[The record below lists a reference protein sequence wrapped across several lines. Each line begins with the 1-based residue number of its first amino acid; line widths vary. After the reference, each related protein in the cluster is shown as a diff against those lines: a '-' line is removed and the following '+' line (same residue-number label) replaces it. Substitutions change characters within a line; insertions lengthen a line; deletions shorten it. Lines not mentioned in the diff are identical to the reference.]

1 MRQDAME
8 TAEQY
13 KKAHQRKNRWYK
25 VVTCLA
31 AVVVFCTTYALILP
45 AITMETKCDI
55 PEHTHTES
63 CYTQVTT
70 VTKKVLVC
78 NADEDHTHDEACY
91 GTTEAPHTHTDECY
105 SESGELICNL
115 PTESDETMGQT
126 LLCGGSET
134 APHQHTEAC
143 FETVEEPADTTTLTC
158 TNTDPGHVHTAICY
172 GTWELTCG
180 MEEHSHSDACR
191 GKKETG
197 LTAEEQSQV
206 NEVIALIDVLPSSEE
221 AEQALAAYGNEGNI
235 IEQERYLSEMQ
246 QKLEAAFHA
255 FDALTEGQKAGV
267 ENAEKLQGLDWLL
280 REQIMYPELSE
291 DGAMV
296 RELMATG
303 VEITPTEA
311 ESLPAPGTVRNTDT
325 IRYTFRVKTESYSED
340 RFGKGRVKLEFVLP
354 LPADQ
359 ATFNLADMAWLDNEE
374 GYLPAVT
381 TESRLIGDQK
391 IACQVLTGYKLLA
404 QQEDSG
410 AVIPGEFTECVS
422 VSVLDVADGQSVIVQ
437 INAAMEHN
445 TWDGACQTHQI
456 TEKLTVMTDPLTV
469 VSFLPEEELQAIYA
483 QFLAEVQELESFSG
497 SDEGKR
503 VAAEKLLERL
513 QEAHQLG
520 QLSDERFTELYE
532 RAFTAL
538 YGDVNTIAEA
548 AEGTNWILL
557 RDSGWFNAYSSYTES
572 SYAESAYE
580 QTAAASYSRALL
592 ANAADAASND
602 MDVATPAQPSDVQ
615 IEERGGTN
623 TSDDGAVSVSKTIS
637 GTALENVFDITL
649 QVQTSMNVAEI
660 SEEPDM
666 AVVIVMDISNTMN
679 SDFGG
684 VTRYAAAMTAAENFL
699 DQFAANNSLG
709 ISKVGYV
716 AFNTDAHQIFGLQ
729 PCSTTEQ
736 ANDLKNTMRT
746 QTGSIIN
753 AEGYNAAHSRFTNVE
768 AGLAMASDM
777 LNGVT
782 NKNKFIIFLSDGFP
796 TTYIRSGYS
805 GYDPYDE
812 KGELFCDRVLN
823 KPCKHGTSYSNEAAI
838 RARKKAAAIKASGTT
853 IFSIG
858 VDVAGQTI
866 QQYITQS
873 ENASGFSVVDRT
885 GTTYEIGDASS
896 TEAYKNWLRNS
907 IGSGYYYDST
917 DSAGLANAYNQ
928 IFMEIKQK
936 VEAGAVADWVA
947 SDPLP
952 TTVNGVAETVE
963 FIGLYDKNSELVEGP
978 LEGKYEEGGENTAEY
993 QAADFPAIRWDL
1005 KQSGYKETQI
1015 SDDTTT
1021 YTYTLKYRVRLE
1033 NEQDGFLE
1041 GNIYP
1046 TNDTTTL
1053 QYRTV
1058 EGTDGNLTVSDSKTV
1073 NFPIPSVHGYLA
1085 ELTFSK
1091 TDNRGNSLSGAE
1103 FTLQH
1108 DTQNC
1113 KICRGD
1119 GKAVEINPQT
1129 ATSGVDGA
1137 VSFTNIPSGHIYTLT
1152 ETKVPDGYSSDG
1164 SKYQVMVAY
1173 DNVTV
1178 TVTTVGGTKT
1188 EWNSTIVNNT
1198 YYELPNT
1205 GGAGTTVY
1213 TAGGLLITTA
1223 AVFLL
1228 YNHAKRRKGD
1238 RKSS

>member
-1 MRQDAME
+1 MKQDALE
-8 TAEQY
+8 DAEKY
-13 KKAHQRKNRWYK
+13 RKEHQRKNRWYK

-55 PEHTHTES
+55 PEHTHTDS

-78 NADEDHTHDEACY
+78 SADEDHTHGEACY

-134 APHQHTEAC
+134 APHQHTDAC

-422 VSVLDVADGQSVIVQ
+422 VSVLDVADGQSVIMQV
-437 INAAMEHN
+437 NAAMEHN

-503 VAAEKLLERL
+503 VAAEELLERL

-520 QLSDERFTELYE
+520 QLSDECFTELYE

-637 GTALENVFDITL
+637 GTDLENVFDITL

-679 SDFGG
+679 SNFGDT
-684 VTRYAAAMTAAENFL
+684 TRYKAAMDAAEDFL
-699 DQFAANNSLG
+699 DQFAESNSLG

-796 TTYIRSGYS
+796 TTYISSDYS
-805 GYDPYDE
+805 GYDPYDST
-812 KGELFCDRVLN
+812 GRFYDHVLN
-823 KPCKHGTSYSNEAAI
+823 KKCLYGTSYSDEAAI
-838 RARKKAAAIKASGTT
+838 RAREKAAAIKASGTT

-873 ENASGFSVVDRT
+873 ENANGFSVVDRT

-917 DSAGLANAYNQ
+917 DSGGLTSAYHQ
-928 IFMEIKQK
+928 IFEQIKQQ
-936 VEAGAVADWVA
+936 VATGAVADWVA

-952 TTVNGVAETVE
+952 TVNGVAETVE
-963 FIGLYDKNSELVEGP
+963 FIGLYDKTPKLAGASLTGTHTIN
-978 LEGKYEEGGENTAEY
+978 GENTAAY
-993 QAADFPAIRWDL
+993 QSDHHAISWDL
-1005 KQSGYKETQI
+1005 KQSGYQTQT
-1015 SDDTTT
+1015 SGGTTT
-1021 YTYTLKYRVRLE
+1021 YTYMLTYRVRLE
-1033 NEQDGFLE
+1033 NERNSFVE
-1041 GNIYP
+1041 GTIYP

-1058 EGTDGNLTVSDSKTV
+1058 EGTDGNLTVSDPKTV
-1073 NFPIPSVHGYLA
+1073 DFPIPSVHGYLA
-1085 ELTFSK
+1085 ELTFTK
-1091 TDNRGNSLSGAE
+1091 QDNRGNPLSGAE

-1108 DTQNC
+1108 DAQQC
-1113 KICRGD
+1113 SICRGD
-1119 GKAVEINPQT
+1119 GTAVEISTQT

-1152 ETKVPDGYSSDG
+1152 ETKVPDGYASDG
-1164 SKYQVMVAY
+1164 SRYQVKVAY
-1173 DNVTV
+1173 NEVIV
-1178 TVTTVGGTKT
+1178 TVTTVSGTT
-1188 EWNSTIVNNT
+1188 TAWNGTIVNNT

-1205 GGAGTTVY
+1205 GGAGTTLY

-1238 RKSS
+1238 EESS

>member
-134 APHQHTEAC
+134 APHQHTDAC

-158 TNTDPGHVHTAICY
+158 TNTDPDHVHTAICY

-206 NEVIALIDVLPSSEE
+206 NEVIALIDALPSSEE

-422 VSVLDVADGQSVIVQ
+422 VSVLDVADGQSVIMQV
-437 INAAMEHN
+437 NAAMEHN

-497 SDEGKR
+497 SDEGKC

-572 SYAESAYE
+572 NYAESAYE

-615 IEERGGTN
+615 VTDRGGTN

-796 TTYIRSGYS
+796 TTYISSDYS
-805 GYDPYDE
+805 GYDPYDST
-812 KGELFCDRVLN
+812 GRFYDHVLN
-823 KPCKHGTSYSNEAAI
+823 KKCLYGTSYSNEAAI

-866 QQYITQS
+866 QEYITQS
-873 ENASGFSVVDRT
+873 ENANGFSVVDRT

-917 DSAGLANAYNQ
+917 DSAGLTSAYNQ
-928 IFMEIKQK
+928 IFEQIKKQ
-936 VEAGAVADWVA
+936 VATGAVADWVA

-952 TTVNGVAETVE
+952 TVNRVAETVE
-963 FIGLYDKNSELVEGP
+963 FIGLYDKTQNLVSGE
-978 LEGKYEEGGENTAEY
+978 LEGKHEENGENTAAY
-993 QAADFPAIRWDL
+993 QADSPAIRWDL
-1005 KQSGYKETQI
+1005 KQSGYQTET
-1015 SDDTTT
+1015 SGGTTT
-1021 YTYTLKYRVRLE
+1021 YTYTLTYRVRLE
-1033 NEQDGFLE
+1033 NERNSFVE
-1041 GNIYP
+1041 GTIYP

-1053 QYRTV
+1053 QYRTM
-1058 EGTDGNLTVSDSKTV
+1058 ERTDGNLTVSDPKTV
-1073 NFPIPSVHGYLA
+1073 EFPIPSVHGYLA
-1085 ELTFSK
+1085 ELTFAK
-1091 TDNRGNSLSGAE
+1091 RDNRENPLSGAE

-1119 GKAVEINPQT
+1119 GTAVKITDQT
-1129 ATSGVDGA
+1129 ATSGGDGA
-1137 VSFTNIPSGHIYTLT
+1137 VSFTNIPSGHSYTLT
-1152 ETKVPDGYSSDG
+1152 ETKVPDGYASDG
-1164 SKYQVMVAY
+1164 SRYQVQVAY
-1173 DNVTV
+1173 DKVTV
-1178 TVTTVGGTKT
+1178 TVTTVGGTT
-1188 EWNSTIVNNT
+1188 TAWNGTIVNNT
-1198 YYELPNT
+1198 YYELPDT
-1205 GGAGTTVY
+1205 GGAGTTLY
-1213 TAGGLLITTA
+1213 TVGGLLITTA

-1228 YNHAKRRKGD
+1228 YNHVKRRKGD
-1238 RKSS
+1238 EESS

>member
-45 AITMETKCDI
+45 AITMETKCGI
-55 PEHTHTES
+55 PEHTHTDS

-158 TNTDPGHVHTAICY
+158 TNTDPDHVHTALCY

-422 VSVLDVADGQSVIVQ
+422 VSVLDVADGQSIIMQV
-437 INAAMEHN
+437 NAAMEHN

-637 GTALENVFDITL
+637 GTDLENVFDITL
-649 QVQTSMNVAEI
+649 QVQTSVSVAEI
-660 SEEPDM
+660 SKEPDM

-679 SDFGG
+679 SNFGG
-684 VTRYAAAMTAAENFL
+684 VTRYAAAMTAAEKFL
-699 DQFAANNSLG
+699 DQFAENNSLG

-716 AFNTDAHQIFGLQ
+716 AFNTDAHQIFGLR

-736 ANDLKNTMRT
+736 ANALKNTMRT
-746 QTGSIIN
+746 QTGNIIN
-753 AEGYNAAHSRFTNVE
+753 ASGYPDAHSRFTNVE

-777 LNGVT
+777 LNGVS

-805 GYDPYDE
+805 GYDPYDST
-812 KGELFCDRVLN
+812 GRFYDHVLN
-823 KPCKHGTSYSNEAAI
+823 KPCKYGTSYSDEAAI
-838 RARKKAAAIKASGTT
+838 RARKKAMDIKNSGTT

-866 QQYITQS
+866 QKYITQS
-873 ENASGFSVVDRT
+873 ENADGFSVVDRT

-896 TEAYKNWLRNS
+896 TEAYKNWLRES

-917 DSAGLANAYNQ
+917 DSAGLTSAYHQ
-928 IFMEIKQK
+928 IFEQIKKQ
-936 VEAGAVADWVA
+936 VATGAVADWVA

-952 TTVNGVAETVE
+952 TVNGVAETVE
-963 FIGLYDKNSELVEGP
+963 FIGLYDKTPTLVSGDLKGEHK
-978 LEGKYEEGGENTAEY
+978 ESSENTAAY
-993 QAADFPAIRWDL
+993 QSGSHAIRWDL
-1005 KQSGYKETQI
+1005 KQSGYQTQT
-1015 SDDTTT
+1015 SGGTTT

-1033 NEQDGFLE
+1033 NERNSFVE
-1041 GNIYP
+1041 GTIYP

-1058 EGTDGNLTVSDSKTV
+1058 EGTNENLTVSDPKTV

-1085 ELTFSK
+1085 ELTFTK
-1091 TDNRGNSLSGAE
+1091 QDNRGNSLSGAE

-1119 GKAVEINPQT
+1119 GTAVTVENRT
-1129 ATSGVDGA
+1129 ATSNESGT
-1137 VSFTNIPSGHIYTLT
+1137 VSFTNIPSGHSYTLT

-1164 SKYQVMVAY
+1164 SRYQVMVAY
-1173 DNVTV
+1173 DKVTV
-1178 TVTTVGGTKT
+1178 TVTTVSGTT
-1188 EWNSTIVNNT
+1188 TAWNGTIVNNT
-1198 YYELPNT
+1198 YYELPAT
-1205 GGAGTTVY
+1205 GGGGTTVY

-1238 RKSS
+1238 EESS

>member
-78 NADEDHTHDEACY
+78 SADEDHTHDEACY

-134 APHQHTEAC
+134 APHQHTDAC

-158 TNTDPGHVHTAICY
+158 TYTDPDHVLTAFCY

-206 NEVIALIDVLPSSEE
+206 NEVIALIDALPSSEE

-422 VSVLDVADGQSVIVQ
+422 VSVLDVADGQSVIMQV
-437 INAAMEHN
+437 NAAMEHN

-497 SDEGKR
+497 SDEGKC

-557 RDSGWFNAYSSYTES
+557 RDSGWFNAYSSYTERN
-572 SYAESAYE
+572 YAESTYE
-580 QTAAASYSRALL
+580 QTAAVSYSRALL
-592 ANAADAASND
+592 TNAADAASND

-615 IEERGGTN
+615 VTDRGGTN
-623 TSDDGAVSVSKTIS
+623 TSGDGAVSVSKTIS
-637 GTALENVFDITL
+637 GTDLENVFDITL

-660 SEEPDM
+660 SKEPDM

-679 SDFGG
+679 SNFGG

-716 AFNTDAHQIFGLQ
+716 AFNTDAHQIFDLQ

-736 ANDLKNTMRT
+736 ANALKNTMRT

-753 AEGYNAAHSRFTNVE
+753 ASGYNAAHSRFTNVE

-777 LNGVT
+777 LNDVT

-796 TTYIRSGYS
+796 TTYISSGYS
-805 GYDPYDE
+805 GYDPYDST
-812 KGELFCDRVLN
+812 GRFYDHVLN
-823 KPCKHGTSYSNEAAI
+823 KKCLYGTSYSDEAAI
-838 RARKKAAAIKASGTT
+838 RARNKAAAIKASGTT

-873 ENASGFSVVDRT
+873 ERARDHSVVDRT

-917 DSAGLANAYNQ
+917 NSAGLTSAYHQ
-928 IFMEIKQK
+928 IFEQIKQQ
-936 VEAGAVADWVA
+936 VATGAVADWVA

-952 TTVNGVAETVE
+952 TVNGVAETVE
-963 FIGLYDKNSELVEGP
+963 FIGLYDKTPKLAGASLQGTHSIT
-978 LEGKYEEGGENTAEY
+978 GENTAAY
-993 QAADFPAIRWDL
+993 QSGSPAIRWDWE
-1005 KQSGYKETQI
+1005 QSGYQKET
-1015 SDDTTT
+1015 SGGTTT
-1021 YTYTLKYRVRLE
+1021 YTYTLTYRVRLE
-1033 NEQDGFLE
+1033 NERNSFVE
-1041 GNIYP
+1041 GTIYP

-1058 EGTDGNLTVSDSKTV
+1058 EGTDGNLTVSDPKTV
-1073 NFPIPSVHGYLA
+1073 KFPIPSVHGYLA
-1085 ELTFSK
+1085 ELTFTK
-1091 TDNRGNSLSGAE
+1091 RDNRGYPLSGAE

-1108 DTQNC
+1108 DTQSC

-1119 GKAVEINPQT
+1119 GTAVTVEHST
-1129 ATSGVDGA
+1129 ATSNESGK
-1137 VSFTNIPSGHIYTLT
+1137 VSFTNIPSGHSYTLT

-1164 SKYQVMVAY
+1164 SRYQVMVAY

-1178 TVTTVGGTKT
+1178 TVTTVGGTTT
-1188 EWNSTIVNNT
+1188 EWNGTIVNNT
-1198 YYELPNT
+1198 YYELPDT
-1205 GGAGTTVY
+1205 GGAGTTLY
-1213 TAGGLLITTA
+1213 TVGGLLITTA

-1238 RKSS
+1238 EESS

>member
-422 VSVLDVADGQSVIVQ
+422 VSVLDVADGQSVIMQV
-437 INAAMEHN
+437 NAAMEHN

-572 SYAESAYE
+572 NYAESAYE

-602 MDVATPAQPSDVQ
+602 MDGATPAQPSDVQ
-615 IEERGGTN
+615 VTDRGGTN

-637 GTALENVFDITL
+637 GTNLENVFDITL

-660 SEEPDM
+660 SKEPDM

-679 SDFGG
+679 SNFGG

-736 ANDLKNTMRT
+736 ADALKNTMRT

-782 NKNKFIIFLSDGFP
+782 NKNTFIIFLSDGFP
-796 TTYIRSGYS
+796 TTYISSDYS
-805 GYDPYDE
+805 GYDPYDST
-812 KGELFCDRVLN
+812 GRFYDHVLN
-823 KPCKHGTSYSNEAAI
+823 KKCLYGTSYSDEAAI
-838 RARKKAAAIKASGTT
+838 RAREKAAAIKASGTT

-873 ENASGFSVVDRT
+873 ENANGFSVVDRT

-917 DSAGLANAYNQ
+917 DSGGLTSAYEQ
-928 IFMEIKQK
+928 IFAEIKQK

-952 TTVNGVAETVE
+952 TVDGVAETVE
-963 FIGLYDKNSELVEGP
+963 FIGLYDKTPNLAGASLTGTHTID
-978 LEGKYEEGGENTAEY
+978 GENTAAY
-993 QAADFPAIRWDL
+993 QSDHHAISWDL
-1005 KQSGYKETQI
+1005 KQSGYQTQT
-1015 SDDTTT
+1015 SGGTTT
-1021 YTYTLKYRVRLE
+1021 YTYMLTYRVRLE
-1033 NEQDGFLE
+1033 NERNSFVE
-1041 GNIYP
+1041 GTIYP

-1053 QYRTV
+1053 RYRTKEV
-1058 EGTDGNLTVSDSKTV
+1058 TDGNLTVSAPKTV

-1085 ELTFSK
+1085 ELTFTK
-1091 TDNRGNSLSGAE
+1091 QDNRGNPLSGAE

-1108 DTQNC
+1108 DAQQC
-1113 KICRGD
+1113 SICRGD
-1119 GKAVEINPQT
+1119 GTAVKITDQT
-1129 ATSGVDGA
+1129 ATSGGDGA
-1137 VSFTNIPSGHIYTLT
+1137 VSFTNIPSGHSYTLT

-1164 SKYQVMVAY
+1164 SQYQVMVAY

-1178 TVTTVGGTKT
+1178 TVTTVGGTT
-1188 EWNSTIVNNT
+1188 TAWNGTIVNNT
-1198 YYELPNT
+1198 YYELPDT
-1205 GGAGTTVY
+1205 GGAGTTLY

-1228 YNHAKRRKGD
+1228 YSHAKRRKGD
-1238 RKSS
+1238 GKSS

>member
-1 MRQDAME
+1 MKQDALE
-8 TAEQY
+8 DAEKY
-13 KKAHQRKNRWYK
+13 RKEHQRKNRWYK

-55 PEHTHTES
+55 PEHTHTDS

-78 NADEDHTHDEACY
+78 SADEDHTHGEACY

-134 APHQHTEAC
+134 APHQHTDAC

-422 VSVLDVADGQSVIVQ
+422 VSVLDVADGQSVIMQV
-437 INAAMEHN
+437 NAAMEHN

-503 VAAEKLLERL
+503 VAAEELLERL

-520 QLSDERFTELYE
+520 QLSDECFTELYE

-637 GTALENVFDITL
+637 GTDLENVFDITL
-649 QVQTSMNVAEI
+649 QVQTSINVAEI

-679 SDFGG
+679 SNFGDT
-684 VTRYAAAMTAAENFL
+684 TRYKAAMDAAEDFL
-699 DQFAANNSLG
+699 DQFAESNSLG

-796 TTYIRSGYS
+796 TTYISSDYS
-805 GYDPYDE
+805 GYDPYDST
-812 KGELFCDRVLN
+812 GRFYDHVLN
-823 KPCKHGTSYSNEAAI
+823 KKCLYGTSYSDEAAI
-838 RARKKAAAIKASGTT
+838 RAREKAAAIKASGTT

-873 ENASGFSVVDRT
+873 ENANGFSVVDRT

-917 DSAGLANAYNQ
+917 DSGGLTSAYHQ
-928 IFMEIKQK
+928 IFEQIKQQ
-936 VEAGAVADWVA
+936 VATGAVADWVA

-952 TTVNGVAETVE
+952 TVNGVAETVE
-963 FIGLYDKNSELVEGP
+963 FIGLYDKTPKLAGASLTGTHTIN
-978 LEGKYEEGGENTAEY
+978 GENTAAY
-993 QAADFPAIRWDL
+993 QSDHHAISWDL
-1005 KQSGYKETQI
+1005 KQSGYQTQT
-1015 SDDTTT
+1015 SGGTTT
-1021 YTYTLKYRVRLE
+1021 YTYMLTYRVRLE
-1033 NEQDGFLE
+1033 NERNSFVE
-1041 GNIYP
+1041 GTIYP

-1058 EGTDGNLTVSDSKTV
+1058 EGTDGNLTVSDPKTV
-1073 NFPIPSVHGYLA
+1073 DFPIPSVHGYLA
-1085 ELTFSK
+1085 ELTFTK
-1091 TDNRGNSLSGAE
+1091 QDNRGNPLSGAE

-1108 DTQNC
+1108 DAQQC
-1113 KICRGD
+1113 SICRGD
-1119 GKAVEINPQT
+1119 GTAVEISTQT

-1152 ETKVPDGYSSDG
+1152 ETKVPDGYASDG
-1164 SKYQVMVAY
+1164 SRYQVKVAY
-1173 DNVTV
+1173 NEVIV
-1178 TVTTVGGTKT
+1178 TVTTVSGTT
-1188 EWNSTIVNNT
+1188 TAWNGTIVNNT

-1205 GGAGTTVY
+1205 GGAGTTLY

-1238 RKSS
+1238 EESS

>member
-1 MRQDAME
+1 M
-8 TAEQY
+8 
-13 KKAHQRKNRWYK
+13 
-25 VVTCLA
+25 
-31 AVVVFCTTYALILP
+31 
-45 AITMETKCDI
+45 
-55 PEHTHTES
+55 
-63 CYTQVTT
+63 
-70 VTKKVLVC
+70 
-78 NADEDHTHDEACY
+78 
-91 GTTEAPHTHTDECY
+91 
-105 SESGELICNL
+105 
-115 PTESDETMGQT
+115 
-126 LLCGGSET
+126 
-134 APHQHTEAC
+134 
-143 FETVEEPADTTTLTC
+143 
-158 TNTDPGHVHTAICY
+158 
-172 GTWELTCG
+172 
-180 MEEHSHSDACR
+180 
-191 GKKETG
+191 
-197 LTAEEQSQV
+197 
-206 NEVIALIDVLPSSEE
+206 
-221 AEQALAAYGNEGNI
+221 
-235 IEQERYLSEMQ
+235 
-246 QKLEAAFHA
+246 
-255 FDALTEGQKAGV
+255 
-267 ENAEKLQGLDWLL
+267 
-280 REQIMYPELSE
+280 
-291 DGAMV
+291 
-296 RELMATG
+296 
-303 VEITPTEA
+303 
-311 ESLPAPGTVRNTDT
+311 
-325 IRYTFRVKTESYSED
+325 KTESYSED

-422 VSVLDVADGQSVIVQ
+422 VSVLDVADGQSVVMQ

-445 TWDGACQTHQI
+445 IWDGVCQTHQI

-572 SYAESAYE
+572 SYAESTYE
-580 QTAAASYSRALL
+580 QTAAVSYSRALL

-602 MDVATPAQPSDVQ
+602 MDVATPPQPSDVQ
-615 IEERGGTN
+615 VTDRGGTN

-637 GTALENVFDITL
+637 GTDLENVFDITL

-660 SEEPDM
+660 CKEPDM

-679 SDFGG
+679 SNFGG
-684 VTRYAAAMTAAENFL
+684 VTRYKAAMDAAEAFL

-716 AFNTDAHQIFGLQ
+716 AFNTDAHEIFGLR

-736 ANDLKNTMRT
+736 AHALKNTMRT
-746 QTGSIIN
+746 QTGNIIN
-753 AEGYNAAHSRFTNVE
+753 ASGYKDSHSRFTNVE

-823 KPCKHGTSYSNEAAI
+823 KPCKHGTSYSDEAAI
-838 RARKKAAAIKASGTT
+838 RARNKAAAIKASGTT

-917 DSAGLANAYNQ
+917 DSAGLASAYNQ
-928 IFMEIKQK
+928 IFAEIKQQ
-936 VEAGAVADWVA
+936 VATGALADWVA

-952 TTVNGVAETVE
+952 TVNDVAGTVE
-963 FIGLYDKNSELVEGP
+963 FIGLYDKDKTLI
-978 LEGKYEEGGENTAEY
+978 LEGASLTGTHTINGENTAEY

-1005 KQSGYKETQI
+1005 KQSGYKETQT
-1015 SDDTTT
+1015 SGDTTT
-1021 YTYTLKYRVRLE
+1021 YTYTLTYRVRLE
-1033 NEQDGFLE
+1033 NEQDSFAE
-1041 GNIYP
+1041 GTIYP

-1053 QYRTV
+1053 QYRTM
-1058 EGTDGNLTVSDSKTV
+1058 EGTDGNLTVSESKTV

-1085 ELTFSK
+1085 ELTFTK
-1091 TDNRGNSLSGAE
+1091 QDNRENSLSGAE

-1108 DTQNC
+1108 DTQSC

-1205 GGAGTTVY
+1205 GGAGTTLY
-1213 TAGGLLITTA
+1213 TTGGLLITTA

-1238 RKSS
+1238 GKSS

>member
-55 PEHTHTES
+55 PEHTHTDS

-78 NADEDHTHDEACY
+78 SADEDHTHGEACY

-134 APHQHTEAC
+134 APHQHTDAC

-158 TNTDPGHVHTAICY
+158 TNTDPDHVHTALCY

-197 LTAEEQSQV
+197 LISEEQSQV
-206 NEVIALIDVLPSSEE
+206 NEVIALIDALPSSEE

-422 VSVLDVADGQSVIVQ
+422 VSVLDVADGQSVIMQV
-437 INAAMEHN
+437 NAAMEHN

-497 SDEGKR
+497 SDEGKC
-503 VAAEKLLERL
+503 VAAEKLLKRL

-572 SYAESAYE
+572 NYAESAYE

-602 MDVATPAQPSDVQ
+602 MDGATPAQPSDVQ
-615 IEERGGTN
+615 VTERGGTN

-637 GTALENVFDITL
+637 GTNLENVFDITL

-660 SEEPDM
+660 SKEPDM

-679 SDFGG
+679 SNFGG

-729 PCSTTEQ
+729 PCSTTKQ

-796 TTYIRSGYS
+796 TTYISSDYS
-805 GYDPYDE
+805 GYDPYDST
-812 KGELFCDRVLN
+812 GRFYDHVLN
-823 KPCKHGTSYSNEAAI
+823 KKCLYGTSYSDEAAI
-838 RARKKAAAIKASGTT
+838 RAREKAAAIKASGTT

-873 ENASGFSVVDRT
+873 ENANGFSVVDRT

-917 DSAGLANAYNQ
+917 DSAGLTSAYHQ
-928 IFMEIKQK
+928 IFEQIKKQ
-936 VEAGAVADWVA
+936 VATGAVPDWVA

-952 TTVNGVAETVE
+952 TVNGVAKTVE
-963 FIGLYDKNSELVEGP
+963 FIGLYDKTQNLVSGE
-978 LEGKYEEGGENTAEY
+978 LEGKHEENGENTAAY
-993 QAADFPAIRWDL
+993 QSGSPAIRWDL
-1005 KQSGYKETQI
+1005 KQSGYQTQT
-1015 SDDTTT
+1015 SSGTTT
-1021 YTYTLKYRVRLE
+1021 YTYPLTYRVRLE
-1033 NEQDGFLE
+1033 NERNSFVE
-1041 GNIYP
+1041 GTIYP

-1053 QYRTV
+1053 QYRTM
-1058 EGTDGNLTVSDSKTV
+1058 ERTDGNLTVSDPKTV
-1073 NFPIPSVHGYLA
+1073 EFPIPSVHGYLA
-1085 ELTFSK
+1085 ELTFAK
-1091 TDNRGNSLSGAE
+1091 RDNRENPLSGAE

-1119 GKAVEINPQT
+1119 GTAVKITDQT
-1129 ATSGVDGA
+1129 ATSGGDGA
-1137 VSFTNIPSGHIYTLT
+1137 VSFTNIPSGHSYTLT

-1164 SKYQVMVAY
+1164 SQYQVMVAY

-1178 TVTTVGGTKT
+1178 TVTTVGGTT
-1188 EWNSTIVNNT
+1188 TAWNGTIVNNT
-1198 YYELPNT
+1198 YYELPAT
-1205 GGAGTTVY
+1205 GGGGTTMY

-1238 RKSS
+1238 EESS

>member
-63 CYTQVTT
+63 CYKQVTT

-78 NADEDHTHDEACY
+78 NAGEDHTHDEACY

-134 APHQHTEAC
+134 APHQHTDAC

-158 TNTDPGHVHTAICY
+158 TNTDSGHVHTDMCY

-180 MEEHSHSDACR
+180 MEEHSHTDACR

-206 NEVIALIDVLPSSEE
+206 NEVIALIDALPSSEE

-235 IEQERYLSEMQ
+235 IGQERYLSEMQ
-246 QKLEAAFHA
+246 QKLEVAFHA
-255 FDALTEGQKAGV
+255 FDVLTEGQKAGV
-267 ENAEKLQGLDWLL
+267 ENAGKLQGLDWLL

-303 VEITPTEA
+303 VEIIPTEA

-422 VSVLDVADGQSVIVQ
+422 VSVLDVADGQSVVMQ

-445 TWDGACQTHQI
+445 IWDGVCQTHQI
-456 TEKLTVMTDPLTV
+456 EEKLTVMTDPLTV
-469 VSFLPEEELQAIYA
+469 ISFLPEEELQAIYE

-503 VAAEKLLERL
+503 VAAEELLERL

-572 SYAESAYE
+572 SYAESTYE

-592 ANAADAASND
+592 TNAADDASND
-602 MDVATPAQPSDVQ
+602 MDASDVQ
-615 IEERGGTN
+615 IKERGGTN
-623 TSDDGAVSVSKTIS
+623 TSGDGAVSVSKTIS
-637 GTALENVFDITL
+637 GTDLENVFDITL

-660 SEEPDM
+660 SEAPDM

-716 AFNTDAHQIFGLQ
+716 AFNTDAHQIFNLR

-736 ANDLKNTMRT
+736 AKDLKNIMRT

-753 AEGYNAAHSRFTNVE
+753 ASGYPDAHSRFTNVE

-777 LNGVT
+777 LKGVS

-796 TTYIRSGYS
+796 TTYISSGYS
-805 GYDPYDE
+805 GYDPYDAT
-812 KGELFCDRVLN
+812 GRFYDHVLK
-823 KPCKHGTSYSNEAAI
+823 KPCLYGTSYSDEAAI
-838 RARKKAAAIKASGTT
+838 LARKKAAAIKASGTT

-873 ENASGFSVVDRT
+873 EKASSHSVVDRT
-885 GTTYEIGDASS
+885 GTTYEIGEASS

-917 DSAGLANAYNQ
+917 DSAGLANAYEQ
-928 IFMEIKQK
+928 IFAEIKQQ

-952 TTVNGVAETVE
+952 TVKGVAETVE
-963 FIGLYDKNSELVEGP
+963 FIGLYDKDKTLR
-978 LEGKYEEGGENTAEY
+978 LEGASLTGTHTINGENTAAY
-993 QAADFPAIRWDL
+993 QSDHHAIRWDL
-1005 KQSGYKETQI
+1005 KQSGYQTQT
-1015 SDDTTT
+1015 SGGTTT
-1021 YTYTLKYRVRLE
+1021 YTYTLTYRVRLE
-1033 NEQDGFLE
+1033 NEQDSFAE
-1041 GNIYP
+1041 GTIYP

-1053 QYRTV
+1053 QYRTM
-1058 EGTDGNLTVSDSKTV
+1058 EGTDGNLTVSAPKTV

-1085 ELTFSK
+1085 ELTFTK
-1091 TDNRGNSLSGAE
+1091 QDNRENSLSGAE

-1108 DTQNC
+1108 DTQSC

-1238 RKSS
+1238 GKSS